1 MTKRKT
7 PATPTPTKTEAKPVE
22 LPKTRKTLKPLPL
35 ETKAPPSAVS
45 PKKQL
50 NALPLETKD
59 LGQVIKEANQK
70 TLDPRAPTVDPK
82 TKRVRKPKVDANKP
96 ITPPITPATPEQA
109 AKFAPPPLVGGVTD
123 KKLDALGFPN
133 PNQMPNL
140 ITNEEFRAELEI
152 HAPTPTPEELA
163 KKGLSTSDN
172 DLHAYWADQLKRER
186 LKSTIILVLGVS
198 FALWAGIF
206 ILSKA
211 LVHP

>member
-7 PATPTPTKTEAKPVE
+7 PATPTPT
-22 LPKTRKTLKPLPL
+22 
-35 ETKAPPSAVS
+35 

-50 NALPLETKD
+50 NALPHETKD

-70 TLDPRAPTVDPK
+70 TLDPRAPSIDPK

-109 AKFAPPPLVGGVTD
+109 AKFAPPPLVGGVKPLKPLTSD
-123 KKLDALGFPN
+123 RLDALGFPN
-133 PNQMPNL
+133 PNL
-140 ITNEEFRAELEI
+140 ITDEELKADLEI
-152 HAPTPTPEELA
+152 HAPTPTPQQLA
-163 KKGLSTSDN
+163 KKGLSTDHN

-198 FALWAGIF
+198 IALWAGIF